1 MKTRSFTF
9 IFISSIFLCGFI
21 TRTNAVQD
29 ETSISKAVGL
39 IKKYVSNDAMEVINL
54 EIINTHNSKYTIT
67 SSLWSGLDSV
77 KLYTHIID
85 MTGGQRDTVLN
96 LPKQIFLFKLDR
108 ASYPINSLK
117 LAGHHQT
124 ISVKK
129 GEMEEVFRT
138 YDGRALMN
146 LLEYGE

>member
-1 MKTRSFTF
+1 
-9 IFISSIFLCGFI
+9 
-21 TRTNAVQD
+21 
-29 ETSISKAVGL
+29 
-39 IKKYVSNDAMEVINL
+39 
-54 EIINTHNSKYTIT
+54 
-67 SSLWSGLDSV
+67 
-77 KLYTHIID
+77 
-85 MTGGQRDTVLN
+85 VLN
-96 LPKQIFLFKLDR
+96 HPKQIFLFKLDR